1 MEDSACTHAAG
12 VTCGASA
19 DRLEAHSDV
28 SQVTGQGAEGS
39 RGPGYHTAVRKVE
52 RLVNLIALL
61 LNTRRPLTVEEI
73 RNTVPGYQQE
83 DYASFKRMF
92 ERDKEELRALGI
104 PIERRFT
111 DVWEVEEGYLISK
124 DRYYLPE
131 LDLTPDEMAA
141 LWIASS
147 VVADPGGKED
157 QALVKLSLGA
167 DGSADPTSPPWL
179 RARLD
184 LDSPSLPQVL
194 DAVASRRSVK
204 FKYRSAGQSKD
215 VERTVDPYA
224 LIHSQG
230 AWYLVGHDH
239 MRGAVRN
246 FKLQR
251 IASNISMASRGSGPD
266 FEVPE
271 GFSPDERAVTEPWIA
286 EEGTGVDVAFSPR
299 LSWWVEQSSG
309 LQPKGKWRDW
319 NVVRVNV
326 ADEEGFVSWV
336 LQFGEDAVVRSPDR
350 IRQAVV
356 KRLRAA
362 ARPAA
367 SRSRKSKASAARKS
381 STRRK
386 VSR

>member
-1 MEDSACTHAAG
+1 M
-12 VTCGASA
+12 
-19 DRLEAHSDV
+19 
-28 SQVTGQGAEGS
+28 
-39 RGPGYHTAVRKVE
+39 RKVE

-61 LNTRRPLTVEEI
+61 LNTRRPLTVEEV

-92 ERDKEELRALGI
+92 ERDKEELRSLGI

-147 VVADPGGKED
+147 IVVEPGSSDD

-167 DGSADPTSPPWL
+167 DGGADPASPPWL
-179 RARLD
+179 RARLH
-184 LDSPSLPQVL
+184 LDSPALPQIL
-194 DAVASRRSVK
+194 EAVAGRRRVK
-204 FKYRSAGQSKD
+204 FKYKAAGQSKD

-230 AWYLVGHDH
+230 AWYLTGHDH

-246 FKLQR
+246 FKLER
-251 IASNISMASRGSGPD
+251 IAGKVAMASRASGPEFD
-266 FEVPE
+266 IPE
-271 GFSPDERAVTEPWIA
+271 GFSAENRPVTEPWIA
-286 EEGTGVDVAFSPR
+286 EEGVGVDVAFSPR
-299 LSWWVEQSSG
+299 LSWWVEQSVG
-309 LQPKGKWRDW
+309 FEKKGTWKDW
-319 NVVRVNV
+319 SVVHVNIS
-326 ADEEGFVSWV
+326 DEDGFVSWV
-336 LQFGEDAVVRSPDR
+336 LQFGEDAVVRSPER
-350 IRQAVV
+350 IRDAVV

-362 ARPAA
+362 SRATRPSPAQSRTASKPKATKPKATKPKARPRAGGG
-367 SRSRKSKASAARKS
+367 R
-381 STRRK
+381 
-386 VSR
+386 